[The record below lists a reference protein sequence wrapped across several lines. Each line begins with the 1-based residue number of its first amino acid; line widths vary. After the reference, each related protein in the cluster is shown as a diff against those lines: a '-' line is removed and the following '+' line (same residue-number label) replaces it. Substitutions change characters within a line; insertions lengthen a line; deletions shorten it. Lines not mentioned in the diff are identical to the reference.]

1 MTEFNKPTQEEDW
14 GALAEKH
21 LASIKRDMKISL
33 ENAVV
38 RAAHK
43 VMTEFN
49 DTERESKVKQ
59 EAVRAAMQVRRVTP
73 EDVKKIEMPWMTQQE
88 VYDELRNGVIEE
100 VAQHIEKLTGFGQDT
115 ISSFA
120 IYIRGMKK

>member
-1 MTEFNKPTQEEDW
+1 MTEQISEEKDW

-33 ENAVV
+33 EGATV

-120 IYIRGMKK
+120 IYIREMKK